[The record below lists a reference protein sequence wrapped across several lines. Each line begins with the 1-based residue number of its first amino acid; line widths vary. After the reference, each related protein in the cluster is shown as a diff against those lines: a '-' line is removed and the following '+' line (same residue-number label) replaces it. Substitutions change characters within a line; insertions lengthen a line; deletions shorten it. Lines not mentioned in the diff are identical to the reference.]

1 MPFLVWF
8 EVKYGINLKACQVI
22 TRKTENGLQ
31 WKIIKGDAVGC
42 FPISK
47 SVKPTRTLRKIV
59 ILFQQVKLICKYT
72 SVKLSSLTLFL

>member
-1 MPFLVWF
+1 MPFQVWF

-31 WKIIKGDAVGC
+31 WKIIKGDAVGH
-42 FPISK
+42 FPISQ
-47 SVKPTRTLRKIV
+47 SAKPTRTLRKIV

>member
-31 WKIIKGDAVGC
+31 WKIIKGDAVGR
-42 FPISK
+42 FPISQ
-47 SVKPTRTLRKIV
+47 SAKPTRTLRKIV